1 MATKMAT
8 TFGDITDLQQ
18 PHHPQNIPRLV
29 EKIKGLPLKANLKNA
44 RGRGV
49 HQPLPFVPR
58 WEHDFAC
65 SSES

>member
-1 MATKMAT
+1 MAT

-44 RGRGV
+44 RGRGGPSTP
-49 HQPLPFVPR
+49 PL
-58 WEHDFAC
+58 C
-65 SSES
+65 STVGA